1 MNASKEKAGRLL
13 PAVFSYGEN
22 QMLRAIMIDDQP
34 WMVAKDI
41 CDNLGLT
48 HSKDIVRNRLDEDE
62 KLKRQIV
69 AFGRTQSR
77 LVWFV
82 NESGFYNLVFHS
94 HKPEAKAFRKWVTS
108 EVLPQIRQTGAFT
121 ADRDSGIKNM
131 QELADKAAGIAG
143 SYNKLGAYLGMS
155 AAYFTFLHNDPQ
167 SLTPERA
174 RRMREGCLRIIKK
187 GISTSAPDHRTTG
200 LLMQVEDKDLRIALW
215 KKFKKGGLV

>member
-1 MNASKEKAGRLL
+1 MSTEEKAGNLL
-13 PAVFSYGEN
+13 PSVFSYGEN
-22 QMLRAIMIDDQP
+22 QMLRVMMIEDQP
-34 WMVAKDI
+34 WMVAQDVCKI
-41 CDNLGLT
+41 LG
-48 HSKDIVRNRLDEDE
+48 IVRANDALRQLDEDE
-62 KLKRQIV
+62 KLVRVIT
-69 AFGRTQSR
+69 APGRKIQNRSMGI
-77 LVWFV
+77 V

-94 HKPEAKAFRKWVTS
+94 RKPEAKAFRKWVTS

-187 GISTSAPDHRTTG
+187 GISISTPDHRTTG

-215 KKFKKGGLV
+215 KKFKKGGLI

>member
-1 MNASKEKAGRLL
+1 MNVSKEEAGNSL
-13 PAVFSYGEN
+13 PTVFSYGEN
-22 QMLRAIMIDDQP
+22 SMLRTMIIDDQP
-34 WMVAKDI
+34 WMVAKDV
-41 CDNLGLT
+41 CDNLGIKNYRDKVST
-48 HSKDIVRNRLDEDE
+48 QLDDDE
-62 KLKRQIV
+62 KRMSVFPTPRGKQNMW
-69 AFGRTQSR
+69 T
-77 LVWFV
+77 V

-108 EVLPQIRQTGAFT
+108 VVLPQIRQTGAFT
-121 ADRDSGIKNM
+121 ADRDSGIKNL

-143 SYNKLGAYLGMS
+143 SYNKLGASLGMS

-187 GISTSAPDHRTTG
+187 GISISTPDHRTTG

-215 KKFKKGGLV
+215 KKFKKGGLI